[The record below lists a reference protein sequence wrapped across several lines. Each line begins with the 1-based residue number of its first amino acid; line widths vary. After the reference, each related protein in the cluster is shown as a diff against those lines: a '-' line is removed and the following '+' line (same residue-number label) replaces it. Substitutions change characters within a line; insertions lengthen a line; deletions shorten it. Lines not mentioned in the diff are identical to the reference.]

1 MTDGNPA
8 DALGSVEGL
17 KALVPALIARAESA
31 LNAHPRTR
39 GLTASLP
46 HADTSPLRIALLGP
60 YSAGKSMLI
69 AALLQLPPADV
80 DELVDAAPKTHEPT
94 PYPWND
100 VTLVDLPGTLSGN
113 DDHSGAARRGVRS
126 ADALMIVTTSELPGE
141 AETRA
146 ILQALDSD
154 GFADRSV
161 VVVNKMNAE
170 NSDRD
175 VILEEIRKRLGPF
188 ADRVPIVPTD
198 ARDYVDAANDPD
210 LTIAQRELLV
220 VESGVDAL
228 TAELR
233 RIIAPG
239 VSVVR
244 PRAQAFELLRILADA
259 EQKWV
264 LDGEELGAAETA
276 KEVKESISRAKEG
289 VLSALERES
298 EVVASKIKTAGGK
311 AAAGIS
317 EKDGIVP
324 VDVARAVSE
333 ELVRASSEFDANF
346 SSSVRTAFDA
356 LVAEYGT
363 GVPEPEDWVNDLDS
377 PEPTID
383 ASSDDESPD
392 DESPLA
398 RAVREA
404 AEKAAKAG
412 AKKMHEW
419 IGKVAAD
426 GSKQGSTAS
435 DIANWLNKHQVGQK
449 VLDASGKITN
459 GVGKFK
465 PWGKGKAANKV
476 ASTAGKVQMA
486 LAVMGPLMD
495 LTSVAQDQGKWMAIN
510 KHRKMIR
517 DHFDKEA
524 HRQQTSLTDAGGR
537 HLNEWIAE
545 VEQSLSGLTKQ
556 GAEISAARETA
567 LEEIKNLR
575 DEVEKLVGLTSR
587 RWT

>member
-1 MTDGNPA
+1 MTDGNPV
-8 DALGSVEGL
+8 DASESDGGL

-69 AALLQLPPADV
+69 AALLRLPPAAV
-80 DELVDAAPKTHEPT
+80 DELVHAAPKTHEPT

-113 DDHSGAARRGVRS
+113 DEHSSAARRGVRG

-141 AETRA
+141 AETKA
-146 ILQALDSD
+146 ILQALDTD

-175 VILEEIRKRLGPF
+175 VILDEIRKRLGPF

-210 LTIAQRELLV
+210 LTVAQRELLGA
-220 VESGVDAL
+220 ESGIDVL

-239 VSVVR
+239 VSGVR
-244 PRAQAFELLRILADA
+244 PKAQAFELLRVLTDA

-276 KEVKESISRAKEG
+276 KKVEESISRAKEG
-289 VLSALERES
+289 VLSALKRES
-298 EVVASKIKTAGGK
+298 EVVASKIRTAGGR
-311 AAAGIS
+311 AAAGVS
-317 EKDGIVP
+317 EKDGVVP
-324 VDVARAVSE
+324 VDLARAVSE
-333 ELVRASSEFDANF
+333 ELVSANTEFDATF

-363 GVPEPEDWVNDLDS
+363 GVPEPEAWVNDLDS
-377 PEPTID
+377 PEMTID
-383 ASSDDESPD
+383 APSDDESPF
-392 DESPLA
+392 A

-412 AKKMHEW
+412 ARKMHEW
-419 IGKVAAD
+419 IGKVTTGGSEQGSAAAD
-426 GSKQGSTAS
+426 V
-435 DIANWLNKHQVGQK
+435 ANWLNKNRVGQK
-449 VLDASGKITN
+449 VLDAGGKITN

-465 PWGKGKAANKV
+465 PWGKGKAASKV
-476 ASTAGKVQMA
+476 AGAAGKVQWA
-486 LAVMGPLMD
+486 LMVMGPLMD
-495 LTSVAQDQGKWMAIN
+495 LKSVAQDQGKWKAIN
-510 KHRKMIR
+510 ENRKMIR
-517 DHFDKEA
+517 DHFDEA
-524 HRQQTSLTDAGGR
+524 ARRQRTSLIDAGDQ
-537 HLNEWIAE
+537 HLSEWIAE

-556 GAEISAARETA
+556 GAEISAERETA
-567 LEEIKNLR
+567 LEGIKSLR
-575 DEVEKLVGLTSR
+575 DEAEKLVR
-587 RWT
+587 PAAD